1 MPAYLGIDTSNYTT
15 SAALYDSDSRAVRM
29 EKMLLPVK
37 EGALGLKQSE
47 AVFHHVRQLPGLMQS
62 LFSDRQPAVA
72 AIGVSAAPRRQEG
85 SYMPCF
91 LVGESTAASVSA
103 ALSVPLYTFSHQEGH
118 VMAALYSAD
127 RMDLLER
134 EFYAF
139 HVSGGTTECL
149 LVRYQNHR
157 FDIRILAS
165 SLDLKAGQAIDRAGV
180 MLGLPFPA
188 GKELDALA
196 CRCGEEI
203 RLKPRLKGLDCSL
216 SGLENQ
222 CRRLLNEGRTREY
235 IAKYCITFVKETIA
249 AMTEGVLREYG
260 EKPVVYAGGVMA
272 NSIIRQEFKAR
283 FGGCFAEPAYSSDN
297 SAGLAILAALADQG

>member
-1 MPAYLGIDTSNYTT
+1 MPICLGIDTSNYTT
-15 SAALYDSDSRAVRM
+15 SAALYDSESRTVRM
-29 EKMLLPVK
+29 EKKLLPVK

-47 AVFHHVRQLPGLMQS
+47 AVFYHVKQLPALMET
-62 LFSDRQPAVA
+62 LFADKRLPVA
-72 AIGVSAAPRRQEG
+72 AVGVSTAPRRQEG

-91 LVGESTAASVSA
+91 LAGESAAASVAA
-103 ALSVPLYTFSHQEGH
+103 ALSVPLYAFSHQEGH

-127 RMDLLER
+127 RLDLLEQ

-149 LVRYQNHR
+149 LVQYQKPR
-157 FDIRILAS
+157 FDIRILAA
-165 SLDLKAGQAIDRAGV
+165 SLDLKAGQAIDRVGV

-188 GKELDALA
+188 GRELDTLA
-196 CRCGEEI
+196 CQCGEEI
-203 RLKPRLKGLDCSL
+203 KLRPRLKGLDCSL

-222 CRRLLNEGRTREY
+222 CRRLLQDGRAREY
-235 IAKYCITFVKETIA
+235 IAKYCITFVKETLA
-249 AMTEGVLREYG
+249 AMTEAVLREYG

-272 NSIIRQEFKAR
+272 NSIIRQEFTVR

-297 SAGLAILAALADQG
+297 SAGIAILAALADQG